1 MTIKE
6 ATIKVLQDAG
16 EPLSVDQ
23 IYDRICA
30 AGLCEFKAANP
41 KPVISRQL
49 RKHCEGIEMKLA
61 SAEKRFK
68 IQAGKFQLL

>member
-1 MTIKE
+1 MTIKD
-6 ATIKVLQDAG
+6 AAIKVLQDAG
-16 EPLSVDQ
+16 EPLSVDH

-49 RKHCEGIEMKLA
+49 RKHCEGLEMKLA
-61 SAEKRFK
+61 SAEKRFRLH
-68 IQAGKFQLL
+68 GNKFELL